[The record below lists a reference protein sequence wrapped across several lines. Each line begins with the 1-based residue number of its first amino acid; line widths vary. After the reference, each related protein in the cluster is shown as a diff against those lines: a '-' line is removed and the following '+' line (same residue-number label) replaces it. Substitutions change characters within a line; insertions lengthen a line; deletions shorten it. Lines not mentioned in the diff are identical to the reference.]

1 MGDGR
6 GGASWAGGS
15 DTDSGP
21 PTGRQRSP
29 GPPEDPS
36 GASPDG
42 SSLSVDAAAYPDVV
56 TPEERHAAVRRRDL
70 EALSALVDTGC
81 EKGAAHRLGIAR
93 SSLDRRL
100 LRLREE
106 ADTSSTMQLV
116 WTLRHDLEAHR
127 GDR

>member
-1 MGDGR
+1 MPPHPSGGR
-6 GGASWAGGS
+6 FGLGR
-15 DTDSGP
+15 
-21 PTGRQRSP
+21 TGRP
-29 GPPEDPS
+29 
-36 GASPDG
+36 
-42 SSLSVDAAAYPDVV
+42 
-56 TPEERHAAVRRRDL
+56 AVRGRAYHRRVTRAEVAARAHRRDL

-116 WTLRHDLEAHR
+116 WALRRDLEAHR